1 LEANGLNMEE
11 YKATLEAYTQM
22 VTQMKLNRGGDPM
35 VLRLLRM
42 KLERLVKE
50 IKAQEPVPVREQA
63 QEQARGQEQELARG
77 QVPGQ
82 EQARGQVQ

>member
-1 LEANGLNMEE
+1 MEE

-50 IKAQEPVPVREQA
+50 IKAQEPVPVRERA
-63 QEQARGQEQELARG
+63 REQ
-77 QVPGQ
+77 VQ